1 MKLKLENPLYGILW
15 GTLILL
21 CTMPVTASSGQE
33 DCLCEFGI
41 QYMTVRYD
49 GPDGATIKVYATRN
63 QMDFVQQFERVA
75 TGESLF
81 IDKSDF
87 LKGSVKTKTYLL
99 VEGEPD
105 SEVSY
110 HTSCSEDILNQTKGY
125 FTVTSFQ
132 DAFGHACANE
142 LNLSA
147 QIQNNKCHGE
157 QYGEISLM
165 ITGGTPP
172 YDISWDDSNADAVRT
187 HLEDGI
193 YQVTVTD
200 FQGISLDT
208 TFTIS
213 SPDSIQLS
221 GEISLPGCDNAS
233 GGAIALSVS
242 GGVTPYQIL
251 WSTGDTTATIN
262 ELAVGTYHVEVIDD
276 NGCIARETYE
286 IPQVSPISVS
296 IESTSCQDGNLSA
309 IAEGG
314 ESPYTYTWSTGDSGS
329 GIVVTTP
336 GKYWVRV
343 TDGLGCVAAD
353 TVVIEQLNLIDA
365 SAEFMTPS
373 CFEGD
378 DGAIILSISG
388 KPSAY
393 TYQWSNGQTTKDLT
407 NIEAGIYQVTIS
419 SVDGADCSQEFSFTL
434 PDAQPT
440 LVYASVTQIN
450 CYGPGSISIDSLV
463 GAGPFE
469 IEWSTGE
476 TSTSIDNLN
485 TGSYG
490 LKVTDGAGCEVSRNF
505 TIMEYQPLQVN
516 IDYDFCINNNLRA
529 IVRGGTGPYT
539 YTWNGVPGSYSVIP
553 DSIGTYEVEVT
564 DSQGCRDSSA
574 VEVTDIFTPLNISGT
589 TTQLSCDDPASGS
602 IELSVSGGEGPYTYT
617 WSNGSNESII
627 SGLTSSYYEVTV
639 GDQKGCEKSRLFSI
653 RPLETMSLSSDV
665 TMPVCEDEDG
675 SISVSVIGGNAP
687 YNFQW
692 NTGISGPALSNLSV
706 GEYQLTVEDASGC
719 VLSETFALV
728 LPDTCEIPNND
739 KPSDEPCCD
748 GKVSQ
753 LTLEYQG
760 NHPGYVKVVQRID
773 GKSVYSAMVGPG
785 DEFSLYGQDRKG
797 TLGPEIII
805 YVDGDYT
812 AQFHTSCSEPIGPG
826 SVSGDFL
833 VLSGESR
840 NGGMLCPVSEERT
853 SARSLEYN
861 LYPNPYVGSEKLSIK
876 VSQNDEKSMSV
887 RLYDLTGKLRATMH
901 KECNP
906 EQSLIDISEITNEL
920 PRGHYLMK
928 FNLGAQEFIERLIIQ

>member
-1 MKLKLENPLYGILW
+1 MKLNLENPLYGILW
-15 GTLILL
+15 GTLIFL
-21 CTMPVTASSGQE
+21 CAMPMTASAGQE

-63 QMDFVQQFERVA
+63 QRNFVQQFESVA
-75 TGESLF
+75 TGELLF

-87 LKGSVKTKTYLL
+87 LKGSVKTKTYLV

-125 FTVTSFQ
+125 FTVTAFQ

-147 QIQNNKCHGE
+147 QVQNNKCHGE
-157 QYGEISLM
+157 QHGEIELKIS
-165 ITGGTPP
+165 GGAPP
-172 YDISWDDSNADAVRT
+172 YDISWDDSSVDAVRT
-187 HLEDGI
+187 QLKDGI

-200 FQGISLDT
+200 FLGNSLDT
-208 TFTIS
+208 AFTIS
-213 SPDSIQLS
+213 SPDSVQLS
-221 GEISLPGCDNAS
+221 GEISLTGCGETG

-242 GGVTPYQIL
+242 GGVTPYQIH

-262 ELAVGTYHVEVIDD
+262 ELAVGTYHVEVIED

-286 IPQVSPISVS
+286 IPQVSPISLS

-329 GIVVTTP
+329 AIVVTTP
-336 GKYWVRV
+336 GKYWVSV
-343 TDGLGCVAAD
+343 TDVSGCVAAD
-353 TVVIEQLNLIDA
+353 TVVIEQLSQIDA
-365 SAEFMTPS
+365 SAAFTTPS
-373 CFEGD
+373 CFGGI

-388 KPSAY
+388 ESSEY

-407 NIEAGIYQVTIS
+407 NVEAGTYQVTIS
-419 SVDGADCSQEFSFTL
+419 PADGADCSQEFSFTL
-434 PDAQPT
+434 PDAKPN

-450 CYGPGSISIDSLV
+450 CQGTGSIRIDSLV
-463 GAGPFE
+463 GAEPFE

-476 TSTSIDNLN
+476 TSVSVDNLN
-485 TGSYG
+485 AGTYG
-490 LKVTDGAGCEVSRNF
+490 LKVTDGKGCEVSRNF
-505 TIMEYQPLQVN
+505 TIVEYQPLQVN
-516 IDYDFCINNNLRA
+516 IDYDFCITNNLRA

-539 YTWNGVPGSYSVIP
+539 YTWNGVPDNYSVIP
-553 DSIGTYEVEVT
+553 DSIGTYEVVVT
-564 DSQGCRDSSA
+564 DSQGCRDSST

-589 TTQLSCDDPASGS
+589 TTQLSCNDPASGS

-617 WSNGSNESII
+617 WSNGANESMI
-627 SGLTSSYYEVTV
+627 SGLTSGYYEVTV
-639 GDQKGCEKSRLFSI
+639 ADQKGCEKSRLFSI
-653 RPLETMSLSSDV
+653 RPLETMSLSSDI
-665 TMPVCEDEDG
+665 TMPGCEEEDG

-692 NTGISGPALSNLSV
+692 NTGVSGPALSNLSE

-719 VLSETFALV
+719 VVMETFALV

-739 KPSDEPCCD
+739 KPADESCCD
-748 GKVSQ
+748 GRVSQ
-753 LTLEYQG
+753 LTLKYQG
-760 NHPGYVKVVQRID
+760 TESGYVKALQKID
-773 GKSVYSAMVGPG
+773 GKIVYSEMVGPG
-785 DEFSLYGQDRKG
+785 DEFPLYGQDRKG

-805 YVDGDYT
+805 YIDGDYA

-840 NGGMLCPVSEERT
+840 NGGILCPVTEEQT
-853 SARSLEYN
+853 ARSLEYN
-861 LYPNPYVGSEKLSIK
+861 LYPNPYVGSEKLRIK
-876 VSQNDEKSMSV
+876 ISQSDEQSMSV
-887 RLYDLTGKLRATMH
+887 RLYDLTGKLRATIR

-906 EQSLIDISEITNEL
+906 QQSLIDISEITNEL
-920 PRGHYLMK
+920 PRGQYLMK
-928 FNLGAQEFIERLIIQ
+928 FNLGTQEFIERLIIK